1 MVVGPL
7 AQETQV
13 AKLEGWD
20 QTTVPQAPIWVI
32 ESSDCCKGET
42 GALKKLWRL

>member
-20 QTTVPQAPIWVI
+20 QTTVPQTPI
-32 ESSDCCKGET
+32 
-42 GALKKLWRL
+42 GASRVATVAKERLEL